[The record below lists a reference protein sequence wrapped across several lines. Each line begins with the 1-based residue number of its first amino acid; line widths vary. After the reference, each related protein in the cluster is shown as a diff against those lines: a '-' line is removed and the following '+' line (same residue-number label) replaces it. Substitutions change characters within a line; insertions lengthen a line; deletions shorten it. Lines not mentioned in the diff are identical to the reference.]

1 VIRVLLA
8 DDHAIVRA
16 GLKEI
21 LADTGDITVAAEA
34 NNGQEVMAR
43 IRGQDYDVAVL
54 DMSMPGRSGIEL
66 IKQVKDEKPKLRILV
81 LTMHSE
87 EQYAVRAL
95 KAGASGYLTK
105 DSAAEQLVA
114 AIRKIAAGGAY
125 VSPETAERLALG
137 ASPRAEAAPH
147 TLLSDREFQ
156 VLQLIA
162 GGQSVGGIAKRLA
175 LSVKTIS
182 THKTRILQKMG
193 LANQAE
199 LIRYALEHQLLDELP
214 GSPPR

>member
-21 LADTGDITVAAEA
+21 LAGTGDITVAAEA
-34 NNGQEVMAR
+34 TNGQEVMAR
-43 IRGQDYDVAVL
+43 LRGGDYDVVVL

-66 IKQVKDEKPKLRILV
+66 IKHIKDEKPKLRILI

-87 EQYAVRAL
+87 QQYAVRAF
-95 KAGASGYLTK
+95 KAGASGFLTK
-105 DSAAEQLVA
+105 EAAAEQLVA
-114 AIRKIAAGGAY
+114 AIRKIAGGGAY
-125 VSPETAERLALG
+125 ISPETAERLVHEA
-137 ASPRAEAAPH
+137 APRAEAAPH

-156 VLQLIA
+156 VLQMIA
-162 GGQSVGGIAKRLA
+162 GGKSVGDIAKRLS
-175 LSVKTIS
+175 LSVKTVS
-182 THKTRILQKMG
+182 THKTRILHKMG

-199 LIRYALEHQLLDELP
+199 LIRYALEHKLLDV
-214 GSPPR
+214 

>member
-21 LADTGDITVAAEA
+21 LADTGDITVAGEA
-34 NNGQEVMAR
+34 TNGQEVMER
-43 IRGQDYDVAVL
+43 VRGQDYDVAVL

-66 IKQVKDEKPKLRILV
+66 IKQVKDEKPRLRILI

-87 EQYAVRAL
+87 QQYAVRAF
-95 KAGASGYLTK
+95 KAGASGFLTK
-105 DSAAEQLVA
+105 EAAADQLVA

-125 VSPETAERLALG
+125 VSPETAERLVLDA
-137 ASPRAEAAPH
+137 APRAEAAPH

-156 VLQLIA
+156 VLQMIA
-162 GGQSVGGIAKRLA
+162 GGKTVGEIAKKLS
-175 LSVKTIS
+175 LSVKTVS
-182 THKTRILQKMG
+182 THKTRILNKMG

-199 LIRYALEHQLLDELP
+199 LIRYALEHKLLDV
-214 GSPPR
+214 